1 MRSAKRLLWRF
12 WGRGNGAVYLDLEE
26 AEDREKLDD
35 PAAYLS
41 RHASKLIVLDEIHR
55 APKLF
60 VPLRARIDAGRRL
73 DPSGLG
79 AGQFLILGSAALTLL
94 TQSSESLAG
103 RINFLEMRPFL
114 PEEAVSLDGASLDR
128 ASNTIDTL

>member
-1 MRSAKRLLWRF
+1 MPDIELALSEAAAVALLGPRQV
-12 WGRGNGAVYLDLEE
+12 GKTTLARHIAVSRGNGAVYLDLEE
-26 AEDREKLDD
+26 AQDRAKLDD

-41 RHASKLIVLDEIHR
+41 RHAGKLIVLDEIHR
-55 APKLF
+55 APELF
-60 VPLRARIDAGRRL
+60 VPFRARIDAGRRS

-103 RINFLEMRPFL
+103 LTWF
-114 PEEAVSLDGASLDR
+114 
-128 ASNTIDTL
+128 